1 MNYSIECGTFPV
13 VIVNLEEGESIHT
26 DGGAMAWM
34 SPNLEME
41 TEGGGSLGK
50 AFGRLF
56 SGEKVFRNIY
66 TAVGGP
72 GMIALNPKV
81 PGEILAVEITPD
93 KPIILQKSSFLA
105 CTMGVNTEVFFN
117 KKASTGLFAGE
128 GFVMQKIFGE
138 GIVFVEI
145 DGATMEYE
153 LESDESIIVDTGSL
167 AMMDATCSM
176 DIRTSSGVKNV
187 LFGGEG
193 IFNTII
199 TGPGKVTVQTL
210 SLKDIA
216 DALIP
221 YLPTQSSSSSN

>member
-1 MNYSIECGTFPV
+1 MNYTIECGTFPV
-13 VIVNLEEGESIHT
+13 AIVNLEEGESLHT

-41 TEGGGSLGK
+41 TEGGGS
-50 AFGRLF
+50 FGRALGRMF
-56 SGEKVFRNIY
+56 SGEKIFRNVY

-72 GMIALNPKV
+72 GYIALNPKV

-105 CTMGVNTEVFFN
+105 STMGVSTEVFFN

-138 GIVFVEI
+138 GTVFIEI
-145 DGATMEYE
+145 DGATKEYY
-153 LESDESIIVDTGSL
+153 LESGETMIVDTGSL

-176 DIRTSSGVKNV
+176 DIRTIKGVKNV

-193 IFNTII
+193 LFNTVIS
-199 TGPGKVTVQTL
+199 GPGKVTVQTL
-210 SLKDIA
+210 SLKDLA
-216 DALIP
+216 SALIP
-221 YLPTQSSSSSN
+221 YLPTQSSSSSD

>member
-1 MNYSIECGTFPV
+1 
-13 VIVNLEEGESIHT
+13 
-26 DGGAMAWM
+26 
-34 SPNLEME
+34 
-41 TEGGGSLGK
+41 
-50 AFGRLF
+50 
-56 SGEKVFRNIY
+56 
-66 TAVGGP
+66 
-72 GMIALNPKV
+72 
-81 PGEILAVEITPD
+81 
-93 KPIILQKSSFLA
+93 
-105 CTMGVNTEVFFN
+105 
-117 KKASTGLFAGE
+117 
-128 GFVMQKIFGE
+128 MQKIFGE

-176 DIRTSSGVKNV
+176 DIRTISGVKNV